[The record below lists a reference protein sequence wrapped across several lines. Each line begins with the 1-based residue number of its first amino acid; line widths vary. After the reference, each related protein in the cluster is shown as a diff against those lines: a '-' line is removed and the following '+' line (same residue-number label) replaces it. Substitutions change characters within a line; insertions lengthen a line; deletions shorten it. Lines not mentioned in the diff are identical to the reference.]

1 MSLRLE
7 GKHCLVTG
15 ASSGIGRAVAVAFA
29 EEGARLY
36 LTAHPNDEEELA
48 ALAREIDAVAFKSQD
63 LAVPDAAT
71 AIVTDALQTGQRVDV
86 LVSHAG
92 FAYVEDARDVSQEH
106 WDRLMAVN
114 VRTGFFLAT
123 AFAAHVEE
131 RGGGGAIV
139 FTSSTNAFRPERSL
153 APYNASKA
161 AISSLT
167 QSLALDFAPLRIR
180 VNAVLPGMAY
190 TRQTAELFAATE
202 FDHHFRRVIPLGRP
216 AQPEELAP
224 AYVFLA
230 SEEAG
235 YITGACL
242 PVDGGLSISI
252 PWPEV
257 DVSYSAHA
265 QQERG

>member
-1 MSLRLE
+1 M
-7 GKHCLVTG
+7 TG

-131 RGGGGAIV
+131 RGGGRRHRLHIEYECVSTGAL
-139 FTSSTNAFRPERSL
+139 ARPIQRVKGGNQL
-153 APYNASKA
+153 VD
-161 AISSLT
+161 AITGSRPC
-167 QSLALDFAPLRIR
+167 PLRIR